1 MAGLLKR
8 ITQTEVRALY
18 DEVEAIKKQ
27 AEASVARLNTLA
39 ATYEQSVNTIST
51 SLEQAKQSASSSNEA
66 KVAAGG
72 NAEELRKLLSEAKQH
87 HESVAEFSRSV
98 DVLSERVSKTEEKMT
113 KLSAEALALRKQ
125 VEELLPGATSAG
137 LASAFRERKESFQGP
152 VKLWA
157 RVFIGSLVAL
167 LVVAFLNPVD
177 FTIDKVTLENF
188 HMYVLLRLP
197 FLVPIVWLAIY
208 AAHKHNQAL
217 RLEEEYAHKE
227 AISKSFEGYKTQLLE
242 IESDSTS
249 TAAEHLVNRTL
260 EALARHPGRIYDAKR
275 EDLSPFGVIKE
286 WFTFGA
292 KESPKKEDGA
302 EKA

>member
-1 MAGLLKR
+1 MASLLKR

-18 DEVEAIKKQ
+18 EEVETIKKQ
-27 AEASVARLNTLA
+27 AEASVARLNSFAT
-39 ATYEQSVNTIST
+39 TYEQSVSTISS
-51 SLEQAKQSASSSNEA
+51 SLEQAKQSASSSDESKNSA
-66 KVAAGG
+66 SAHL
-72 NAEELRKLLSEAKQH
+72 EELRKLLSEAKQH

-98 DVLSERVSKTEEKMT
+98 DVLSERVSKTEDKMA
-113 KLSAEALALRKQ
+113 KLATDALALRKQ
-125 VEELLPGATSAG
+125 VEDLLPGATSAG
-137 LASAFRERKESFQGP
+137 LASAFRERKESFQEP
-152 VKLWA
+152 AKLWA
-157 RVFIGSLVAL
+157 RVFVGSLAAL
-167 LVVAFLNPVD
+167 LLVAFVNPVD

-286 WFTFGA
+286 WFSFGKDA
-292 KESPKKEDGA
+292 KKKADG
-302 EKA
+302 EKRA